1 MHKPSLTVLVE
12 VSLAGSC
19 ILLMSHHSFGTSLL
33 GVPACKYFPSHI
45 LEPAI
50 YPGNPDSFCLVG
62 FRNQDLC
69 SRWLII
75 SGVSPLPGPLS
86 WLRQEVSVCVCV
98 CVRARAA
105 LSCVR
110 KVPWRG
116 GHGNRSSIL
125 AWRIPVDRGAWQAAV
140 HRVAES
146 NMHTCTYRHTF
157 NRHIFNTCL
166 SFRIFHVIEYICTHM
181 CTLIHPFNKP
191 VISNW

>member
-33 GVPACKYFPSHI
+33 GVPACTYFPSHI
-45 LEPAI
+45 LEPAM
-50 YPGNPDSFCLVG
+50 YPGNADSFCLVG

-69 SRWLII
+69 SWWLIV

-86 WLRQEVSVCVCV
+86 WLRQEVSVCMCV
-98 CVRARAA
+98 CAPSWVG
-105 LSCVR
+105 

-140 HRVAES
+140 HRVTES
-146 NMHTCTYRHTF
+146 DMHTCALTDTYSIDTYS
-157 NRHIFNTCL
+157 IPVCL
-166 SFRIFHVIEYICTHM
+166 SIFFM
-181 CTLIHPFNKP
+181 
-191 VISNW
+191 W